1 MAKWLLKTEP
11 DSFSWADQL
20 ARGAEGE
27 PWTGV
32 RNHQARNF
40 LAAMAIGDEAFFY
53 HTGDDKCIVGV
64 VEVTEAAFPD
74 PTDMAWVAVTVVAK
88 APLARPVSLAEL
100 KLAQVRDPEL
110 SGLFLLKNPRL
121 SVQPVSEAE
130 WGAIIGY
137 SRKGPTVIA

>member
-20 ARGAEGE
+20 AKGADGE

-32 RNHQARNF
+32 RSHQARNF

-53 HTGDDKCIVGV
+53 HTGDEKCIVGV
-64 VEVTEAAFPD
+64 VEVTQAAFPD
-74 PTDMAWVAVTVVAK
+74 PADVAWVAVTVVAK
-88 APLARPVSLAEL
+88 APLVRPVSLAEL
-100 KLAQVRDPEL
+100 KLAQTRDPEL
-110 SGLFLLKNPRL
+110 GGLFLLKNPRL

-130 WGAIIGY
+130 WGAIIDY
-137 SRKGPTVIA
+137 SRKGPITIS